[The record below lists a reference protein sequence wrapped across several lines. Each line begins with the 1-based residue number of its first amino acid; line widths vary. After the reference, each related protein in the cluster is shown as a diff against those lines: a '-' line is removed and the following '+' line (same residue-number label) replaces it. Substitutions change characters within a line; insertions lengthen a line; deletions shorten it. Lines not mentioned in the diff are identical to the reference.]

1 MNWNDIGDH
10 EIARMLEEL
19 GELLV
24 NPDDKVLIKVASIRL
39 RTASDRRDN
48 LLQLHWGSNESPY
61 FDKYDGVLPGDLN
74 TQTP

>member
-10 EIARMLEEL
+10 EIAGMLEDL
-19 GELLV
+19 DKLLV

-48 LLQLHWGSNESPY
+48 LLRLRWGSNESPY